1 MTILNKLLL
10 RINGPLGFRFIL
22 QPIAA
27 IMLGIR
33 DGKIDA
39 ASNEKPYIFD
49 LCVNPKN
56 RKRQIDKAI
65 KTLLKPIIISI
76 IMDIA
81 AQFLLFKTVNLW
93 GAVIIGTFIMG
104 IPYSLARGI
113 SNRILSSSLKDK
125 NSNEGHVHD
134 SNK

>member
-10 RINGPLGFRFIL
+10 RISGPLGFRFIL

-33 DGKIDA
+33 DGKIDDEL
-39 ASNEKPYIFD
+39 NEKPYILD
-49 LCVNPKN
+49 LFVNPKN
-56 RKRQIDKAI
+56 RKRQIDKAM

-76 IMDIA
+76 LMNIT
-81 AQFLLFKTVNLW
+81 AQFLLFKTVNLL
-93 GAVIIGTFIMG
+93 GAVIIGTSIIG

-113 SNRILSSSLKDK
+113 SNRILSSYLKAK
-125 NSNEGHVHD
+125 KSNEDQVSD